1 MISWMQKHKK
11 YLVITIWISTIAFVG
26 AGFVGWGAYKYGS
39 ASNAVAEVGNEKITL
54 KEFQQRYAN
63 VYNYYNKMLQGKLD
77 QEQAKKMGLDKMVLN
92 ELIQEALLEN
102 YAHDLGL
109 LVTDEEVAQKIA
121 SMKVFWQ
128 NGSFDKNLYN
138 KLLQQNHIKPKDFEQ
153 SIRKEILL
161 QKLNHSLSYSKP
173 LQLEFDMMASALF
186 MGDKIKYAIMTDDEI
201 NATVSQKE
209 LKKYYEEHK
218 NRYKTVPKYDLSLI
232 EIPIKHFH
240 VSENELKDYY
250 KQHKLKYKDDKGK
263 ILSFDKAKEQVMR
276 DLDIKKSKKEA
287 LKKYIQFK
295 KGKLQAQKHRIVAL
309 NDTTFPSL
317 LMQKIA
323 RASQNSVLK
332 PVFIKDRFVIVKI
345 NKKIPSL
352 PMSFEK
358 AVFEVKKDLL
368 QQKRYQLLL
377 EKAKKMVKNF
387 QGTITDGYITKEDFD
402 KLNKLSPQEAQQF
415 LQKLFLSQSV
425 RGFVAL
431 GNKKVVLYQI
441 LDQKLQ
447 LIPKIRKNKAL
458 ISNNSV
464 KLKNTIQND
473 NLIKKLQSMY
483 EIKVYK
489 GI

>member
-39 ASNAVAEVGNEKITL
+39 ASDAVAEVGNEKITL

-109 LVTDEEVAQKIA
+109 IVTDEEVAQKIA

-128 NGSFDKNLYN
+128 NGHFEKSLYN
-138 KLLQQNHIKPKDFEQ
+138 KLLQQNRIKPKDFEQ
-153 SIRKEILL
+153 SIRKELL
-161 QKLNHSLSYSKP
+161 LNKLHQALLYSKP
-173 LQLEFDMMASALF
+173 LQLEFDTMASALF
-186 MGDKIKYAIMTDDEI
+186 MGDKIEYTVLTDKDI
-201 NATVSQKE
+201 DVTVTRTE
-209 LKKYYEEHK
+209 LKKYYDKHK
-218 NRYKTVPKYDLSLI
+218 NEYKTAPKYDLSII
-232 EIPIKHFH
+232 EMPIKHFK
-240 VSENELKDYY
+240 VSEEELKSYY
-250 KQHKLKYKDDKGK
+250 KQNRLKYKDANGK
-263 ILSFDKAKEQVMR
+263 ILPFDKAKKQVMH

-295 KGKLQAQKHRIVAL
+295 KGKLQAQKHLIVAQ
-309 NDTTFPSL
+309 NNTSFPL
-317 LMQKIA
+317 PLMQKIA
-323 RASQNSVLK
+323 QASQNSVLK
-332 PVFIKDRFVIVKI
+332 PILVEDRYVIVKV
-345 NKKIPSL
+345 NKKIPPL
-352 PMSFEK
+352 PMPFEK
-358 AVFEVKKDLL
+358 AVTEVKKDLL

-387 QGTITDGYITKEDFD
+387 KGTITEGYISKEDFD
-402 KLNKLSPQEAQQF
+402 KLNQLSPQEAQLF
-415 LQKLFLSQSV
+415 LQKLFISQDA

-431 GNKKVVLYQI
+431 GNKKVVLYHI

-447 LIPKIRKNKAL
+447 LMPKIRKNKAL

-473 NLIKKLQSMY
+473 NLIKKLQTMY